1 MNAVT
6 DAFDGDLTFG
16 FVYAVKFL
24 RVRDLEGG
32 LVAVWVR

>member
-6 DAFDGDLTFG
+6 DAFDGDLTFDL
-16 FVYAVKFL
+16 FMLLSFYA
-24 RVRDLEGG
+24 LEGG